1 MFLVSLDRCC
11 CWWKWCLFAFRA
23 GYQLINETSSRWCL
37 FPKVDPW
44 IYPLPKST
52 RSQLLWLG
60 MAQWLKMNL
69 LKVGAKP
76 VFKDVERKYQNVQ
89 RSWRIPR
96 MILQS
101 RSSKFDCN
109 SWKNT
114 LTTANSLPG
123 CPHTGTMMTRVGFGL
138 HPKKKRSSSRP
149 TTFHL
154 ATWFKGAG
162 WAAARSTPLAW
173 SSSNPRRQNGPGSLP
188 FWRASNAECG
198 GLQSISFHEAW
209 TNFPCGSLKW
219 GKSKCWFHDD
229 YCRGKPEN
237 IGVWKTDSIFG
248 QAMTSLSPN
257 GGCLVANPVKSVTI
271 DLPSGNLTEFNRKL
285 VNMAIYS
292 GFTHQKW
299 WFSIVML
306 VYQRVQCIAQ
316 HVVHMCIFSLTMLD
330 TWKMPESHHSGLTT
344 ISLKMVDKS
353 IHLSVMPTGFGVY
366 YYCIYDIYIYIILY
380 ILCFIIL
387 FFYY

>member
-69 LKVGAKP
+69 LKVGANRCLKML
-76 VFKDVERKYQNVQ
+76 KG
-89 RSWRIPR
+89 SIRIFNGLDASLGWFCSR
-96 MILQS
+96 VLQS
-101 RSSKFDCN
+101 LIAIHGRIHWQQQIRCQDAHILVL
-109 SWKNT
+109 WWQGWA
-114 LTTANSLPG
+114 LG
-123 CPHTGTMMTRVGFGL
+123 CTQ
-138 HPKKKRSSSRP
+138 KKRSSSRP

-154 ATWFKGAG
+154 ATWIKGAG

-229 YCRGKPEN
+229 YCRGKREN
-237 IGVWKTDSIFG
+237 IGLWKTDSIFG

-271 DLPSGNLTEFNRKL
+271 DLPSGNLTES
-285 VNMAIYS
+285 YW
-292 GFTHQKW
+292 KW
-299 WFSIVML
+299 PFIVSFP
-306 VYQRVQCIAQ
+306 IKNGD
-316 HVVHMCIFSLTMLD
+316 F
-330 TWKMPESHHSGLTT
+330 P
-344 ISLKMVDKS
+344 
-353 IHLSVMPTGFGVY
+353 
-366 YYCIYDIYIYIILY
+366 
-380 ILCFIIL
+380 
-387 FFYY
+387 

>member
-69 LKVGAKP
+69 LKVGANRCLKML
-76 VFKDVERKYQNVQ
+76 KG
-89 RSWRIPR
+89 SIR
-96 MILQS
+96 MFNGLDASLGWFCSRVLQS
-101 RSSKFDCN
+101 LIAIHGRIHWQQQIRCQDAHILVL
-109 SWKNT
+109 W
-114 LTTANSLPG
+114 
-123 CPHTGTMMTRVGFGL
+123 
-138 HPKKKRSSSRP
+138 
-149 TTFHL
+149 
-154 ATWFKGAG
+154 WQG
-162 WAAARSTPLAW
+162 WALGCTQKNGRPVVQQLSTSPLGSRGPAEPQLDPRPW
-173 SSSNPRRQNGPGSLP
+173 HGVLRIRDGRTGPAHYPSDVPRTQNAGDSKPFLFMKPGLIFHVGHLNEGNP
-188 FWRASNAECG
+188 NADFMMIIAGESQKI
-198 GLQSISFHEAW
+198 L
-209 TNFPCGSLKW
+209 
-219 GKSKCWFHDD
+219 
-229 YCRGKPEN
+229 
-237 IGVWKTDSIFG
+237 VWKTDSIFG

-285 VNMAIYS
+285 LNMAIYS

-366 YYCIYDIYIYIILY
+366 YYCIYDIYILY
-380 ILCFIIL
+380 YVLLYCSFIISITL
-387 FFYY
+387 